1 MSRIRFVAKSSTA
14 GRTSSDGK
22 SATQSLLAALSVP
35 SVRDRSI
42 PMSTFACGRMGI
54 IARPELLSH
63 RGHAGVLHV
72 RPVQGRGDFE
82 VHGSR
87 AKSWKVPLT
96 EIERAITE
104 SAAEGSLEMVTAL
117 G

>member
-1 MSRIRFVAKSSTA
+1 
-14 GRTSSDGK
+14 
-22 SATQSLLAALSVP
+22 
-35 SVRDRSI
+35 
-42 PMSTFACGRMGI
+42 MSTFACGRMGI